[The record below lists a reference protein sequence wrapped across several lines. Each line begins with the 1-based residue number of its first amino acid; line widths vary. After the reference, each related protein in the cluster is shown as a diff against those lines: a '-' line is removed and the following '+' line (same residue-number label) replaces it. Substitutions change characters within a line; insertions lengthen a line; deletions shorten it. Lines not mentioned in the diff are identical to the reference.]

1 MPFRHPDRSH
11 DLGTR
16 IEMEVRERIE
26 EAIDYVCLDALVRS
40 RRTRGLPPPQAAS
53 PDDRRAY
60 TQHVLALL
68 ERLGGG
74 ITPRLS
80 DEEQRKVAAAAEGP
94 GDAQARLLATQVALA
109 RLLPDYWQRF
119 EAISTGYLSDSLS
132 DRLPDPD
139 DGRPERG
146 DGASGSESRGLL
158 SRLFGRG

>member
-26 EAIDYVCLDALVRS
+26 EAIDYVCLDALVRW
-40 RRTRGLPPPQAAS
+40 RRTRGLPPPEAAS

-60 TQHVLALL
+60 TEHVLAFL
-68 ERLGGG
+68 ERLRRN
-74 ITPRLS
+74 ITPGLS
-80 DEEQRKVAAAAEGP
+80 DEEQRKMAGAAEGP

-109 RLLPDYWQRF
+109 RMLPDYWQRF
-119 EAISTGYLSDSLS
+119 EADSAGYLSDSLS
-132 DRLPDPD
+132 DSD

-146 DGASGSESRGLL
+146 DGTSSSESRGLL

>member
-16 IEMEVRERIE
+16 IEMEVRERLE

-40 RRTRGLPPPQAAS
+40 RRARGLPPPEATS

-60 TQHVLALL
+60 TDHVLAFL
-68 ERLGGG
+68 ERLRRD
-74 ITPRLS
+74 IAPALS
-80 DEEQRKVAAAAEGP
+80 AEEQRKVAGATEGP

-119 EAISTGYLSDSLS
+119 EAISTGYLSGAN
-132 DRLPDPD
+132 
-139 DGRPERG
+139 DGRPEGG
-146 DGASGSESRGLL
+146 DAPSSRESRGLL